1 MHMHLKK
8 LSPLFAALWCTLQVF
23 SWRRSRQRASCIL
36 TQDGCV
42 APTQSPDT
50 TYLTQLTT
58 ALIFSSLWNIV
69 KGLLTRCHTTTA
81 LSPLA
86 PTPKETTQTNMAVQP
101 LT

>member
-1 MHMHLKK
+1 MHMHLK
-8 LSPLFAALWCTLQVF
+8 
-23 SWRRSRQRASCIL
+23 

-86 PTPKETTQTNMAVQP
+86 PTPKETVHYPDQHGCAATDMTSPHILLTQPPDTSF
-101 LT
+101 

>member
-69 KGLLTRCHTTTA
+69 KDPDQHGCAATDMTSPHILLT
-81 LSPLA
+81 
-86 PTPKETTQTNMAVQP
+86 QP
-101 LT
+101 PDTSF